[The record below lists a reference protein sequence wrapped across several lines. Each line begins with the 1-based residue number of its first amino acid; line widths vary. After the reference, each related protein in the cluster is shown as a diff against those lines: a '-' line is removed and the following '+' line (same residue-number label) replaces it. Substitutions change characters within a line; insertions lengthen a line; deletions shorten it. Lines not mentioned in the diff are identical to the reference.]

1 MKFDMD
7 YIAHNNALTETNPYF
22 KLFLTIILLIVTLAL
37 DNLYFD
43 IIIFIVMSIVILAIA
58 KIAFKS
64 YLKFLS
70 IPMSFLVIT
79 CIFLIFFFGSG
90 EVIYDTKILGIVVT
104 KNSLHY
110 GVYTF
115 MRVMA
120 CLPCLGFLALTTPIA
135 KILHCLATLKVP
147 KIIIEIGLLMYNIK
161 VKLYSIPLIQE
172 VIMVNCQFTS
182 QKTGVIKMLEVQ
194 NLKYSYNN
202 DYQALKGV
210 SLKIDEGEMIA
221 LLGKNGA
228 GKSTLFL
235 HLNGIYEPDEGKVLI
250 DGEEL
255 KYDKKSLLKFRQ
267 KVGIVFQNPDDQ
279 IFAPTV
285 EEDVAF
291 GPLNLGLSM
300 EEVQDRVEEALAR
313 VGMSGTEKIAP
324 HHLSGG
330 QKKRVAIAGILAMK
344 PEIMILDEPTAG
356 LDPQGVENLVKLLK
370 ELNDEGITILIS
382 THEVDLVPDYANK
395 VFVLVDG
402 ELIAEGTPKAIF
414 SQPEVLEKAHLKI
427 PIVTELFQQ
436 LETEGFDMENDYPLT
451 IEEAKEKFLTLINKN

>member
-1 MKFDMD
+1 
-7 YIAHNNALTETNPYF
+7 
-22 KLFLTIILLIVTLAL
+22 
-37 DNLYFD
+37 
-43 IIIFIVMSIVILAIA
+43 
-58 KIAFKS
+58 
-64 YLKFLS
+64 
-70 IPMSFLVIT
+70 
-79 CIFLIFFFGSG
+79 
-90 EVIYDTKILGIVVT
+90 
-104 KNSLHY
+104 
-110 GVYTF
+110 
-115 MRVMA
+115 
-120 CLPCLGFLALTTPIA
+120 
-135 KILHCLATLKVP
+135 
-147 KIIIEIGLLMYNIK
+147 
-161 VKLYSIPLIQE
+161 
-172 VIMVNCQFTS
+172 
-182 QKTGVIKMLEVQ
+182 MLEVQ

-210 SLKIDEGEMIA
+210 SLKIDEGDMVA

-235 HLNGIYEPDEGKVLI
+235 HLNGIYEPDEGKVFI

-291 GPLNLGLSM
+291 GPLNLGLPM

-344 PEIMILDEPTAG
+344 PEIMVLDEPTAG
-356 LDPQGVENLVKLLK
+356 LDPQGVENLVTLLK
-370 ELNDEGITILIS
+370 ELNDEGITIVIS

-395 VFVLVDG
+395 IFVLVDG
-402 ELIAEGTPKAIF
+402 ELIAEGTPKEIF
-414 SQPEVLEKAHLKI
+414 AQPEVLEKANLKI

-436 LETEGFDMENDYPLT
+436 LESEGFDMENDYPLT
-451 IEEAKEKFLTLINKN
+451 IEEAKDKFLNLINKN